1 MSSSDCQCM
10 VLFASGDGDV
20 SGCQAVHLVSVGA
33 TTGTLPEI
41 ATSLSAGRFSRC
53 FGTPSYEAS
62 AVTAYHK
69 AFSAGLFD
77 DVNRRGYSD
86 VSIREVKLKIVVDG
100 SAGTVD
106 GECPAFAR
114 ARSGC

>member
-1 MSSSDCQCM
+1 M
-10 VLFASGDGDV
+10 
-20 SGCQAVHLVSVGA
+20 
-33 TTGTLPEI
+33 PEI

-77 DVNRRGYSD
+77 DVNRRRYSD
-86 VSIREVKLKIVVDG
+86 VSIREVKFKIVVDG

-106 GECPAFAR
+106 GTSCECPAFVSVSMIAPSNDR
-114 ARSGC
+114 LIAAGKSTLRVLNAWMRTGGIDS